1 MSRARA
7 SQEPTADAVDQALFD
22 AVDAEQQRIAQL
34 LHDTASQT
42 LNAARIYARI
52 ARDAVNRICAEA
64 APPVLELEQVIQNAA
79 SELQLLTRWLRPVE
93 LGGSRLSVCLQDLAE
108 LAAGSAPCQLRCD
121 GAAIDA
127 DEGSQAALLR
137 IAQLALHA
145 LLLQRVE
152 ALELELTADERELVL
167 HIQAASARAL
177 PEDFATPLDDR
188 ARLLGGSCKL
198 ERTAGS
204 STITCRLPR
213 RRRAL
218 D

>member
-7 SQEPTADAVDQALFD
+7 SQEPTADAVDQAVFD
-22 AVDAEQQRIAQL
+22 ALDVEQQRIAQV

-79 SELQLLTRWLRPVE
+79 SELQLLTRWLRPAE
-93 LGGSRLSVCLQDLAE
+93 LGGSELSFCLQDLVE
-108 LAAGSAPCQLRCD
+108 LAAHSAPCQLRCD
-121 GAAIDA
+121 RAPVDA
-127 DEGSQAALLR
+127 NEASQAGLLR

-152 ALELELTADERELVL
+152 SLELELTATERELVL
-167 HIQAASARAL
+167 HIRAASARAL
-177 PEDFATPLDDR
+177 PEDFETPLDAR
-188 ARLLGGSCKL
+188 ARLLGGSCRL

-204 STITCRLPR
+204 STFTCRLPR
-213 RRRAL
+213 RR
-218 D
+218 